1 MEKLDGSSRME
12 VFSVY
17 RRLDLV
23 SSVTG
28 ITSRWEMTANRAHGM
43 RALNEH
49 STKLTGI
56 FLG

>member
-1 MEKLDGSSRME
+1 ME
-12 VFSVY
+12 VFSAY

-28 ITSRWEMTANRAHGM
+28 TTSSWEMAAIRAHGM
-43 RALNEH
+43 RALNEL
-49 STKLTGI
+49 STKLTEI